1 MPGWRDKNG
10 QNLAGHND
18 AAAVHMLIFREP
30 AVINAA
36 QIVGNLLAAGC
47 GLMAALG
54 GFPTI
59 VTGQIG
65 PVLSV
70 GVGSVLLFGGLLG
83 AVTVAIGMWWLER
96 VALLIVGLGW
106 FLLLPATLSF
116 AMAGRSTGGIWL
128 VAALLVAALCDVF
141 KRYRRI
147 DWAYLD
153 PTRN

>member
-1 MPGWRDKNG
+1 MGFRDKNG

-36 QIVGNLLAAGC
+36 QIIGNILAAFC
-47 GLMAALG
+47 GVMAMTG
-54 GFPTI
+54 GFPTLI
-59 VTGQIG
+59 TGQIG

-70 GVGSVLLFGGLLG
+70 AVGGVLVAGGVLGSI
-83 AVTVAIGMWWLER
+83 TVAIGMWWLER

-106 FLLLPATLSF
+106 VLLMPATLTF
-116 AMAGRSTGGIWL
+116 AFNGRATGSIWL
-128 VAALLVAALCDVF
+128 VVALLVAALCDVF

-153 PTRN
+153 PTRK